1 MINKKKGVTKQFNN
15 NPPTRDLQAN
25 YESQKTKVVQSDQ
38 NGQFTSQQS
47 LQSSN
52 LKKNIVAMERDFSP
66 NQTF

>member
-25 YESQKTKVVQSDQ
+25 YESQKSKVQSDQ
-38 NGQFTSQQS
+38 DGQFTSQQS

-52 LKKNIVAMERDFSP
+52 LKKNLVAVERDFSP